1 MEAAPSRTAMLAAL
15 ARALFRM
22 NEAPPWPIDDP
33 LALVLI
39 GPAWRELKRMAEATF
54 SLPVQRQVLAGNVV
68 RLRYAEDRLEAG
80 SFSQYVI
87 LGAGLDSFIWRRPDL
102 AGRFKV
108 YEVDHPAS
116 QAWKRE
122 RIDALALP
130 VGETHTFVPIDFE
143 VTSLEDGLG
152 LAGFDWTQPTMF
164 SWMAVTPY
172 LTADAI
178 ESTLRTL
185 ARAAKGSEVA
195 LSYLAEDAV
204 LDDVGHQF
212 VDAFRTMAAA
222 SGEPLAAGWSRTHV
236 EEMVTRCGLKISDH
250 PTRAEL
256 TQRYFAD
263 RVDGLMPFAVESLLT
278 ATVA

>member
-15 ARALFRM
+15 ARGLFRM

-39 GPAWRELKRMAEATF
+39 GPAWRELKRRADATF
-54 SLPVQRQVLAGNVV
+54 SLPVQRQALAGNVV

-80 SFSQYVI
+80 SFTQYVI

-102 AGRFKV
+102 ADRFKV

-143 VTSLEDGLG
+143 VASLEDGLG

-164 SWMAVTPY
+164 SWMAVAPY

-185 ARAAKGSEVA
+185 ARASKGSEVA
-195 LSYLAEDAV
+195 FSYLAEDAV

-212 VDAFRTMAAA
+212 IDAFRSMAAA
-222 SGEPLAAGWSRTHV
+222 SGEPLAEGWSRTHV

-263 RVDGLMPFAVESLLT
+263 RVDGLMPFAVETLMT
-278 ATVA
+278 AMVG